1 MREDAEQAGAAGLGG
16 ATGPD
21 AAPPWGAPI
30 RSTLVF
36 LLPLA
41 VLGVAVLGFGLRL
54 PGWVLYGTAA
64 AFAVALTTR
73 AFVDPERILAV
84 FILYVP
90 FSKMFVAP
98 MLPGVNATNGLE
110 ALLLLAWAIQASRAE
125 PSSARM
131 PFARLATWWGVLSAA
146 SMVTAAFTFGT
157 SFVLDHASDVKQWF
171 DQFIVFFAFLY
182 VIRDGAMARRVV
194 VYMMIGAAIVLA
206 LGVQEWLDKRWLDTI
221 DKARL
226 LGPQL
231 QPNDFGAFLVY
242 IVGPFLGLVL
252 VQLSRVRAWLLV
264 PFFLVLAKML
274 LATFSR
280 GAFVGMALAG
290 VAAAWVRGKA
300 FLVVVALLAGGLLV
314 SAPELVPESL
324 SARMSSTRPEGEE
337 LDASSQTRIVL
348 WNAAVAMTLES
359 PLLGKGFKSFPRLKA
374 HYTEVDVEEADNHN
388 MFLYVASQ
396 MGLPALAVL
405 LWLLWRT
412 YRAGARLHRD
422 AADPFGRAIGMGAAA
437 MAAGVVGVNMF
448 GSRMVDVAVN
458 GYFWIYLAALAHLTR
473 ELEARASP
481 PAGATPAERA

>member
-1 MREDAEQAGAAGLGG
+1 MEPRPAAGPEG
-16 ATGPD
+16 AEGPD
-21 AAPPWGAPI
+21 AAPAWGAPI

-41 VLGVAVLGFGLRL
+41 ILGVGILGFGLRL

-64 AFAVALTTR
+64 VFAVGLTTR
-73 AFVDPERILAV
+73 VFADPELLVAV

-90 FSKMFVAP
+90 FSKMFVVP
-98 MLPGVNATNGLE
+98 MLPGLNATNGLE
-110 ALLLLAWAIQASRAE
+110 ALLLLAWAIQAGRAE
-125 PSSARM
+125 RPAGAPM
-131 PFARLATWWGVLSAA
+131 PFARLVTWWGVLSVL
-146 SMVTAAFTFGT
+146 SMVTATFTFG
-157 SFVLDHASDVKQWF
+157 SGFVLDHASDVKQWL

-206 LGVQEWLDKRWLDTI
+206 LGVQEWLDKRWLDSI

-231 QPNDFGAFLVY
+231 QPNDYGAFLVY
-242 IVGPFLGLVL
+242 IAGPFLGVLL
-252 VQLSRVRAWLLV
+252 VQLARARAWLLV
-264 PFFLVLAKML
+264 PYFLVLAKVL

-290 VAAAWVRGKA
+290 AAAGWVRGKT
-300 FLVVVALLAGGLLV
+300 FVLLVALLAGALLA

-324 SARMSSTRPEGEE
+324 SARMSSTRSEGEE

-374 HYTEVDVEEADNHN
+374 LYTEMDVEEADNHN

-422 AADPFGRAIGMGAAA
+422 APDPFGRAVGMGASA
-437 MAAGVVGVNMF
+437 MAAGIVGVNMF
-448 GSRMVDVAVN
+448 GSRMVDIAVT

-473 ELEARASP
+473 EVEARASP
-481 PAGATPAERA
+481 SLEAPRDGAERT